1 MSSKINTQSNM
12 CEVKWYYHFHQIG
25 PLDRFGLVVVMSIN
39 IDCMYVCMYM
49 YVPFS
54 YQLFQGLS
62 SGPDDLNK
70 LFMID
75 LWSILMK
82 YPDLRVGFRLLWNLI
97 FWTSREELFSSKM
110 FFILNII
117 NIKGI
122 YWVFFSEVFLVQSLK
137 SGTSVWCL

>member
-39 IDCMYVCMYM
+39 IYCMYVCMYM

-70 LFMID
+70 LFMVD
-75 LWSILMK
+75 LWSIFMK
-82 YPDLRVGFRLLWNLI
+82 YPDLRVGIRVWWPHSKNCEIYFFGLVRKNFFLQKC
-97 FWTSREELFSSKM
+97 SLF
-110 FFILNII
+110 
-117 NIKGI
+117 
-122 YWVFFSEVFLVQSLK
+122 
-137 SGTSVWCL
+137 